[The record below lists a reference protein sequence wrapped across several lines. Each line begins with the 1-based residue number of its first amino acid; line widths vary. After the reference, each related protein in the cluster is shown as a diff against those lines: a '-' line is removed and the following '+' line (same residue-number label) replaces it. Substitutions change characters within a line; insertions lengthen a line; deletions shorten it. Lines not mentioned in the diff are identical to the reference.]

1 MATLYEMTAQACEL
15 YELLQAE
22 EIDEQTFS
30 DTLEAI
36 GVNEK
41 IESYCQIIKQFQ
53 ADADMFG
60 KEIER
65 MKARKQTAENGAE
78 RVKAALLMFLQASG
92 QDKVK
97 AGAFSVYTATTQAAK
112 ITDESKLPPEWFIPQ
127 PARVDKAGIKAA
139 LKAGAKIDG
148 AELVNNTGVR
158 IR

>member
-1 MATLYEMTAQACEL
+1 MATIYEMTAQACAL
-15 YELLQAE
+15 YDLLQAE

-36 GVNEK
+36 GATEK
-41 IESYCQIIKQFQ
+41 IESYCQVIRQLQ

-65 MKARKQTAENGAE
+65 LEARKQTAKNRVE

-92 QDKVK
+92 QNKVK
-97 AGAFSVYTATTQAAK
+97 AGVVSVYTATTQVCN
-112 ITDESKLPPEWFIPQ
+112 ITDESKVPPEWFIPQ

-139 LKAGAKIDG
+139 LKTGAKIDG
-148 AELVNNTGVR
+148 AELINNTGVR